1 MGENPYKDL
10 AERLD
15 ALPQGFP
22 ATDNGVELELLAK
35 LFTPD
40 EAALAAS
47 LRLTLETPQE
57 ISQRTGEIPAG
68 LGQRLKSMARRGLI
82 AWGRGENGPG
92 YGLMPFV
99 VGIYEMQTGRMDQEF
114 AQLFEEYY
122 QKAFTQSLSLK
133 PQVHRV
139 IPVGESV
146 QTGLEIRPFESA
158 SEIVGSA
165 SSWGVVECICRTQK
179 ALVGDPCEHPRDVCM
194 VLSESSGTFDHNP
207 GIQALTQAE
216 AMATLTRAADAGLVH
231 SVSNNQKGL
240 WYICNCCTCSCGI
253 LRGMAEMGIA
263 NVVASSAFVN
273 QVDEQL
279 CQGCGDCLKKC
290 QFNALSLDGTIT
302 VNEHR
307 CVGCGVCVL
316 VCPDDALGLILRPD
330 GDFLQPPVTASDWLA
345 DRAHYRGLDLFEV
358 L

>member
-1 MGENPYKDL
+1 MGENPYKEL

-22 ATDNGVELELLAK
+22 ATDDGAELRLLAK
-35 LFTPD
+35 LFTEE

-57 ISQRTGEIPAG
+57 IGGRIGADSRD
-68 LGQRLKSMARRGLI
+68 LGKQLKGMARRGLI
-82 AWGRGENGPG
+82 AWGRAEHGPG
-92 YGLMPFV
+92 YGLLPFV
-99 VGIYEMQTGRMDQEF
+99 VGIYEMQTGRLDEEF
-114 AQLFEEYY
+114 AQLFEAYY
-122 QKAFTQSLSLK
+122 QKAFTKSLSLT

-158 SEIVGSA
+158 GEIVRDA
-165 SSWGVVECICRTQK
+165 RSWGVVECICRTQK
-179 ALVGDPCEHPRDVCM
+179 ALVGDPCDHPRDVCLI
-194 VLSESSGTFDHNP
+194 LSERSGTFDHNS
-207 GIQALTQAE
+207 GVQALTQAE
-216 AMATLTRAADAGLVH
+216 AMATLGRAAEAGLVH

-263 NVVASSAFVN
+263 NVVARSAFVN
-273 QVDEQL
+273 QVDEEM
-279 CQGCGDCLKKC
+279 CVGCGDCLEMC
-290 QFNALSLDGTIT
+290 QFDALSLNGTVI
-302 VNEHR
+302 VNEIS

-316 VCPDDALGLILRPD
+316 ACPDDALALIHRPE
-330 GDFLQPPVTASDWLA
+330 GDFLQPPMTESDWLA
-345 DRAHYRGLDLFEV
+345 DRAHSRGLDLFEV
-358 L
+358 M